1 MSSLANVRIA
11 LETRP
16 SVEARRFFVDTLT
29 FDATNLELI
38 AKRFGTD
45 HLMVGSDY
53 PFGVMEDP
61 PGQVLSEM
69 PFDAKTMDDVRA
81 LTYRRLATRVGG

>member
-1 MSSLANVRIA
+1 MAANHGELRLELFSFGVGVELRRLA
-11 LETRP
+11 ED
-16 SVEARRFFVDTLT
+16 S
-29 FDATNLELI
+29 LELI